1 MTIVINI
8 GMLILLID
16 IKIIMIVEACGSQDM
31 GALGLASS
39 VLQRLTYWWLVENEG
54 I

>member
-1 MTIVINI
+1 M
-8 GMLILLID
+8 LLID

-39 VLQRLTYWWLVENEG
+39 VFSEVDLLVVSRERRNV
-54 I
+54 IPT